1 MTLLESVL
9 VSSVGSFFYYV
20 NDARPHGPKTIVIV
34 ITAYLFAIL
43 LAAGVI
49 QMSAV
54 PKSDSNELTP
64 LQSRREERNYRN
76 LVAYW
81 ILGLCNNFGYVVML
95 SAAHDILS
103 ESFGQHAEVC

>member
-1 MTLLESVL
+1 MCC
-9 VSSVGSFFYYV
+9 GSAATT
-20 NDARPHGPKTIVIV
+20 NIIVIV
-34 ITAYLFAIL
+34 TAYFIVIL

-49 QMSAV
+49 QMSTV
-54 PKSDSNELTP
+54 PKSSNSDELTP
-64 LQSRREERNYRN
+64 LQQPHREDRNYRN

-103 ESFGQHAEVC
+103 ENFSQNGEVC

>member
-1 MTLLESVL
+1 MCC
-9 VSSVGSFFYYV
+9 GS
-20 NDARPHGPKTIVIV
+20 AATTTIAIV
-34 ITAYLFAIL
+34 VTSCLIAIL

-54 PKSDSNELTP
+54 SKSDNSELTP
-64 LQSRREERNYRN
+64 LQSRPEDRNYRN

-103 ESFGQHAEVC
+103 ENFGQSEQVC

>member
-1 MTLLESVL
+1 MCC
-9 VSSVGSFFYYV
+9 GSAATT
-20 NDARPHGPKTIVIV
+20 NIIVIV
-34 ITAYLFAIL
+34 TAYFIAIL

-49 QMSAV
+49 QMSTV
-54 PKSDSNELTP
+54 PKSTNNDELTP
-64 LQSRREERNYRN
+64 LQSHRKDRNYRN

-103 ESFGQHAEVC
+103 ENFSQNGEVC

>member
-1 MTLLESVL
+1 MCC
-9 VSSVGSFFYYV
+9 GSACTA
-20 NDARPHGPKTIVIV
+20 NTIVTVV
-34 ITAYLFAIL
+34 IYYLIAIL

-49 QMSAV
+49 PMSPV
-54 PKSDSNELTP
+54 PGSSELTP
-64 LQSRREERNYRN
+64 LQSPREGRSYRN

-103 ESFGQHAEVC
+103 ENFSQNAEVCYTL

>member
-1 MTLLESVL
+1 MCYGPAVTNTTIIA
-9 VSSVGSFFYYV
+9 V
-20 NDARPHGPKTIVIV
+20 NTNFIAV
-34 ITAYLFAIL
+34 L

-54 PKSDSNELTP
+54 PKRSDSSELTP
-64 LQSRREERNYRN
+64 LQSHQEQRNYGN

-103 ESFGQHAEVC
+103 ENFNQNAEVS

>member
-1 MTLLESVL
+1 MCC
-9 VSSVGSFFYYV
+9 GSAAIT
-20 NDARPHGPKTIVIV
+20 NTIVIV
-34 ITAYLFAIL
+34 VTAYFIAIL

-54 PKSDSNELTP
+54 PKGSNNDELTP
-64 LQSRREERNYRN
+64 LQPHQEDKNYRN

-103 ESFGQHAEVC
+103 ENFGQNAEVC

>member
-1 MTLLESVL
+1 MYCDPATTSNTTII
-9 VSSVGSFFYYV
+9 VSTNFIA
-20 NDARPHGPKTIVIV
+20 N
-34 ITAYLFAIL
+34 L
-43 LAAGVI
+43 LAAGGI

-54 PKSDSNELTP
+54 PKRSNSSELTP
-64 LQSRREERNYRN
+64 LQSHREQRNYGN

-103 ESFGQHAEVC
+103 ENFNQNVQVSSTLLQCISVM

>member
-1 MTLLESVL
+1 MCC
-9 VSSVGSFFYYV
+9 GSAATT
-20 NDARPHGPKTIVIV
+20 NTIVIV
-34 ITAYLFAIL
+34 VTAYLIAIL

-54 PKSDSNELTP
+54 PKRSDSSELTP
-64 LQSRREERNYRN
+64 LQSHREERNYGN
-76 LVAYW
+76 LVAFW

-103 ESFGQHAEVC
+103 ENFNQNAKVS

>member
-1 MTLLESVL
+1 MCCGSAATTNTIVL
-9 VSSVGSFFYYV
+9 VVTSYL
-20 NDARPHGPKTIVIV
+20 IVV
-34 ITAYLFAIL
+34 L

-49 QMSAV
+49 QMSTV
-54 PKSDSNELTP
+54 PKRSNSNELTP
-64 LQSRREERNYRN
+64 LKSHRKNKNYRN

-103 ESFGQHAEVC
+103 ENFGQNAEVC

>member
-1 MTLLESVL
+1 MCCGSAATTNTIVL
-9 VSSVGSFFYYV
+9 VVTSYL
-20 NDARPHGPKTIVIV
+20 IVV
-34 ITAYLFAIL
+34 L

-49 QMSAV
+49 QMSTV
-54 PKSDSNELTP
+54 PKRSNSDELTP
-64 LQSRREERNYRN
+64 LQSHREDKNYRN

-103 ESFGQHAEVC
+103 ENFGQNAEVC